1 MGGHHALAERYRHIL
16 RNVPAVRP
24 GVCRI
29 CHSGPNEKE
38 SRSKEEEKFHPE
50 CLGCRLVAIKL
61 RFGVAALTEIV
72 PISLAFRK
80 DDQLYAAVTAYD
92 EPCPPPDSVD
102 WALVLAAVIDRFYQ
116 AHVSCLSR
124 LAGGDFTLVTTVPR
138 PMPGRPD
145 VEPRDRVQRIAKNI
159 PSLGDLYRQVLEPG
173 PAAGNMNE
181 KTAQE
186 DGFTAAGPLRGER
199 VLLLDDV
206 WFRGGYVQSAALA
219 LYRQGVAAVVP
230 LVIARLIEPSYNEVN
245 TLIRDEALNEDFS
258 FERCCLC

>member
-1 MGGHHALAERYRHIL
+1 VGGHHALAERYRHIL
-16 RNVPAVRP
+16 RNVPAVCP

-29 CHSGPNEKE
+29 CHSGPNEIT
-38 SRSKEEEKFHPE
+38 SRTEEDEKFFPE
-50 CLGCRLVAIKL
+50 CLGCRLVAEEL
-61 RFGVAALTEIV
+61 RFGVGALTEIV
-72 PISLAFRK
+72 PLSLAFEE
-80 DDQLYAAVTAYD
+80 DDQLYAAVTSYD
-92 EPCPPPDSVD
+92 EPCPPSDSVD

-116 AHVSCLSR
+116 AHASCLSR
-124 LAGGDFTLVTTVPR
+124 LAGGDFTLVTTLPR
-138 PMPGRPD
+138 PVRGRPD

-173 PAAGNMNE
+173 PAAGNMSE

-186 DGFTAAGPLRGER
+186 DGFTATGPLHGQR

-219 LYRQGVAAVVP
+219 LYRQEAATVVP
-230 LVIARLIEPSYNEVN
+230 LVIARLIVPPYNEAN